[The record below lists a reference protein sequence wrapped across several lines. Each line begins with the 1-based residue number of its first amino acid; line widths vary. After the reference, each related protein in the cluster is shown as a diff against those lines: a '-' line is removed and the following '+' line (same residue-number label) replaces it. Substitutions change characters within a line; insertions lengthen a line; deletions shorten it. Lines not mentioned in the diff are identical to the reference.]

1 MIDALKEEWI
11 VNKVGGRFKLSALIQ
26 KRMVA
31 LNSGAR
37 PLVDLKTKFPME
49 IVIPRN
55 LPQERFNSTR
65 TTTSASPA
73 NCRAGRLSLI
83 CRHCES
89 RCREDWTG

>member
-49 IVIPRN
+49 IVIQEILQNKIYLDADDNLRIVGEMPRG
-55 LPQERFNSTR
+55 PIEFD
-65 TTTSASPA
+65 
-73 NCRAGRLSLI
+73 LSSI
-83 CRHCES
+83 
-89 RCREDWTG
+89 